1 MTMFYL
7 PLTGGRLRQIDVLKH
22 FADNFS
28 VTVNMSKTKIIALR
42 KAGFLAASEVW
53 RYGDEEIQVV
63 NSHKYLA
70 LYHQTVF
77 DTSCWRFGC

>member
-1 MTMFYL
+1 
-7 PLTGGRLRQIDVLKH
+7 
-22 FADNFS
+22 
-28 VTVNMSKTKIIALR
+28 MSKTKIIALR

-70 LYHQTVF
+70 LYFTTKLSLTQAAG
-77 DTSCWRFGC
+77 DLAAKAKIRTSQILKCL